1 MSNETCKV
9 KKNNADFFVSATEK
23 TIKLKTGTSIS
34 WTNGYMNQGLI
45 VVKTKVGK
53 KWIQGEQFLAVVRDC
68 GGKTCLEFPIGNVI
82 FETAGWISYPRFS
95 PDGKKSLLSNIR

>member
-1 MSNETCKV
+1 MCFKGTQLPW
-9 KKNNADFFVSATEK
+9 
-23 TIKLKTGTSIS
+23 TIFD
-34 WTNGYMNQGLI
+34 MQQGLI
-45 VVKTKVGK
+45 VVKAKVGK